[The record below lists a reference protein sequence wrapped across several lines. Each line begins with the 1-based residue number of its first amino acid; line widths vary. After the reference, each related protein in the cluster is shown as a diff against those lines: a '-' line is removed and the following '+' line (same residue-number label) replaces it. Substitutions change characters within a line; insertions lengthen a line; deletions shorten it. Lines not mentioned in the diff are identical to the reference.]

1 MNLTGDLFLALLI
14 LLTIGAFTGVIL
26 LWRRLSGRNWRAVLG
41 RVGVLGGAQLMVVV
55 LVAALANDYFGFYG
69 SWHDLFGF
77 ATQTQSVF
85 QNPDQVGTR
94 GRGTGTALGAGG
106 TVGRQLLSV
115 QSISGLNLPSGTAPA
130 VTGQTQN
137 VTIQGAVTG
146 LSTQAI
152 VYFPPQ
158 YFQQAYQD
166 YRFPVAI
173 ISTGY
178 PGDLQALE
186 NRLKYPYRLLTGL
199 NGHTDRPVVLVMTQP
214 SPTSV
219 GGTDTECTNVPGGPQ
234 VNTFWAQ
241 DIPTALE
248 QAYPRLAT
256 DARSWGLMGDSTGGD
271 CALKVSMMNSDRFGV
286 AVSLSGDY
294 NAPED
299 ITTGN
304 LYQNQQFRDENNVMW
319 RLRNLAKPPIAVL
332 LASSLTGENDISA
345 VQEFVRLTRG
355 TPLRTSTLLRNEGGH
370 NFATWNAEIAPAL
383 QWLTNTLT
391 SPTPL
396 PRV

>member
-1 MNLTGDLFLALLI
+1 MNLTGGLFVALLALL
-14 LLTIGAFTGVIL
+14 TVGAFTGVIL
-26 LWRRLSGRNWRAVLG
+26 LWRRLSARNWQAVLG

-55 LVAALANDYFGFYG
+55 LAAALANDYFGFYG
-69 SWHDLFGF
+69 SWHDLFGL
-77 ATQTQSVF
+77 AGQQSLE
-85 QNPDQVGTR
+85 QGRTH
-94 GRGTGTALGAGG
+94 GRGEPGTG
-106 TVGRQLLSV
+106 GRPLLTV

-130 VTGQTQN
+130 AIGETQN

-158 YFQQAYQD
+158 YFQQAYQN

-173 ISTGY
+173 VSTGY
-178 PGDLQALE
+178 PGDAQALE

-199 NGHTDRPVVLVMTQP
+199 NGHTDKPVVLVMTQP

-248 QAYPRLAT
+248 RTYPRLAT
-256 DARSWGLMGDSTGGD
+256 DAQAWGLMGDSTGGD
-271 CALKVSMMNSDRFGV
+271 CALKVSMMNSDRFAV

-319 RLRNLAKPPIAVL
+319 RLRNLPKPPIAVL
-332 LASSLTGENDISA
+332 LASSLQGENDISE
-345 VQEFVRLTRG
+345 VQDFVRLTKG
-355 TPLRTSTLLRNEGGH
+355 TPLHTSTLLRNEGGH
-370 NFATWNAEIAPAL
+370 NFSTWNAEIAPAL
-383 QWLTNTLT
+383 EWLTNTLT

-396 PRV
+396 PRA